1 MRVLIG
7 TKANTVLYELAA
19 YRGKPVRCKGKTACY
34 PTGATSCVENGSSFF
49 SLGCV
54 I

>member
-19 YRGKPVRCKGKTACY
+19 YRGRPARCKGKTACY
-34 PTGATSCVENGSSFF
+34 PTGATSYVENGSRLF
-49 SLGCV
+49 SIGCV